1 MCRPGQKI
9 SPHISRIVGRER
21 HWCIVA
27 RLRGLCRQIA
37 QSVNSQTFSELR
49 ATQTFYKTTL
59 HNSPGVFH
67 TSTKRLHRWKPA
79 RDIFGYHR
87 LTTDDAVAVEHI
99 FRQRQHP
106 ARFGVL

>member
-27 RLRGLCRQIA
+27 RLRSLCRQIA

-49 ATQTFYKTTL
+49 ATQTFDKTTQ
-59 HNSPGVFH
+59 HNSPGDFH

-79 RDIFGYHR
+79 RDICGSHHI
-87 LTTDDAVAVEHI
+87 TTDVAVAAETS
-99 FRQRQHP
+99 FDT
-106 ARFGVL
+106 